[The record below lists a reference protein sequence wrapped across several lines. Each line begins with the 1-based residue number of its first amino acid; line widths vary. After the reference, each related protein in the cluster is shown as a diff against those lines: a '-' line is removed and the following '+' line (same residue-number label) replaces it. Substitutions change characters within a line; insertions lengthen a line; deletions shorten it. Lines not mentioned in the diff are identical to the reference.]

1 MKFTLQNNEHWYKH
15 EPKEYY
21 LQSHSR
27 PHSIDRRNNMNTPIK
42 TPKISSAI
50 LLFLVLSLV
59 ITQSTCVNDYKV
71 IDNMNDTSFELV
83 NQDSIRV
90 QFPEDFHGQYV
101 VLGFIYTNCPDIC
114 PLITQNLIKIQKEL
128 GYPANV
134 QFLGVSFDPKRDTPD
149 VLHRYKEV
157 FKVNENIN
165 FLTGE
170 PIIVQNFMDSVRV
183 RTQVSMRTNTES
195 GKEIYFLNHSDK
207 IMVMNPKGEIIIEYG
222 GSMPSIPS
230 LIVQDLQSLI
240 Q

>member
-1 MKFTLQNNEHWYKH
+1 
-15 EPKEYY
+15 
-21 LQSHSR
+21 
-27 PHSIDRRNNMNTPIK
+27 MNTSLK
-42 TPKISSAI
+42 TLNKSSI
-50 LLFLVLSLV
+50 MLWSLLLSL
-59 ITQSTCVNDYKV
+59 IFIQSACMNDYKI
-71 IDNMNDTSFELV
+71 IDDMNDASFELV
-83 NQDSIRV
+83 NQDSV
-90 QFPEDFHGQYV
+90 NVNFPIDFRGQYV
-101 VLGFIYTNCPDIC
+101 VMGFVYTNCPDIC
-114 PLITQNLIKIQKEL
+114 PLITQNLIKIQKDL

-134 QFLGVSFDPKRDTPD
+134 QFLGVSFDPKRDTPE

-157 FKVNENIN
+157 FKVDDNVN

-170 PIIVQNFMDSVRV
+170 PTIIQTFMDSVRV
-183 RTQVSMRTNTES
+183 RTQESMRTTTES

>member
-1 MKFTLQNNEHWYKH
+1 MLW
-15 EPKEYY
+15 
-21 LQSHSR
+21 S
-27 PHSIDRRNNMNTPIK
+27 
-42 TPKISSAI
+42 
-50 LLFLVLSLV
+50 LLLSL
-59 ITQSTCVNDYKV
+59 IFIQSACMNDYKI
-71 IDNMNDTSFELV
+71 IDDMNDASFELV
-83 NQDSIRV
+83 NQDSV
-90 QFPEDFHGQYV
+90 KVSFPEDFRGQYV
-101 VLGFIYTNCPDIC
+101 VMGFVYTNCPDIC
-114 PLITQNLIKIQKEL
+114 PLITQNLIKIQKDL

-157 FKVNENIN
+157 FNVDDNVN

-170 PIIVQNFMDSVRV
+170 PTIVQTFMDSVRV
-183 RTQVSMRTNTES
+183 RTQESMRTTTES

>member
-1 MKFTLQNNEHWYKH
+1 MLW
-15 EPKEYY
+15 
-21 LQSHSR
+21 S
-27 PHSIDRRNNMNTPIK
+27 
-42 TPKISSAI
+42 
-50 LLFLVLSLV
+50 LLLSL
-59 ITQSTCVNDYKV
+59 IFIQSACMNDYKI
-71 IDNMNDTSFELV
+71 IDDMNDASFELV
-83 NQDSIRV
+83 NQDSLNV
-90 QFPEDFHGQYV
+90 NFPIDFRGQYV
-101 VLGFIYTNCPDIC
+101 VMGFVYTNCPDIC
-114 PLITQNLIKIQKEL
+114 PLITQNLIKIQKDL

-134 QFLGVSFDPKRDTPD
+134 QFLGVSFDPKRDTPE

-157 FKVNENIN
+157 FKVDDNVN

-170 PIIVQNFMDSVRV
+170 PTIIQTFMDSVRV
-183 RTQVSMRTNTES
+183 RTQESMRTTTES

>member
-1 MKFTLQNNEHWYKH
+1 
-15 EPKEYY
+15 
-21 LQSHSR
+21 
-27 PHSIDRRNNMNTPIK
+27 MNTSLK
-42 TPKISSAI
+42 TLNKSSVMLWS
-50 LLFLVLSLV
+50 LLLSL
-59 ITQSTCVNDYKV
+59 IFIQSACMDDYKI
-71 IDNMNDTSFELV
+71 IDDMNDASFELV
-83 NQDSIRV
+83 NQDSV
-90 QFPEDFHGQYV
+90 NVNFPIDFRGQYV
-101 VLGFIYTNCPDIC
+101 VMGFVYTNCPDIC
-114 PLITQNLIKIQKEL
+114 PLITQNLIKIQKDL

-134 QFLGVSFDPKRDTPD
+134 QFLGVSFDPKRDTPE

-157 FKVNENIN
+157 FKVDDNVN

-170 PIIVQNFMDSVRV
+170 PTIIQTFMDSVRV
-183 RTQVSMRTNTES
+183 RTQESMRTTTEN

>member
-1 MKFTLQNNEHWYKH
+1 MLW
-15 EPKEYY
+15 
-21 LQSHSR
+21 S
-27 PHSIDRRNNMNTPIK
+27 
-42 TPKISSAI
+42 
-50 LLFLVLSLV
+50 LLLSL
-59 ITQSTCVNDYKV
+59 IFIQSACMNDYKI
-71 IDNMNDTSFELV
+71 IDDMNDASFELV
-83 NQDSIRV
+83 NQDSV
-90 QFPEDFHGQYV
+90 NVNFPIDFRGQYV
-101 VLGFIYTNCPDIC
+101 VMGFVYTNCPDIC
-114 PLITQNLIKIQKEL
+114 PLITQNLIKIQKDL

-134 QFLGVSFDPKRDTPD
+134 QFLGVSFDPKRDTPE

-157 FKVNENIN
+157 FKVDDNVN

-170 PIIVQNFMDSVRV
+170 PTIIQTFMDSVRV
-183 RTQVSMRTNTES
+183 RTQESMRTTTES

>member
-1 MKFTLQNNEHWYKH
+1 MLW
-15 EPKEYY
+15 
-21 LQSHSR
+21 S
-27 PHSIDRRNNMNTPIK
+27 
-42 TPKISSAI
+42 
-50 LLFLVLSLV
+50 LLLSL
-59 ITQSTCVNDYKV
+59 IFIQSACMNDYKI
-71 IDNMNDTSFELV
+71 IDDMNDASFELV
-83 NQDSIRV
+83 NQDSV
-90 QFPEDFHGQYV
+90 KVSFPEDFRGQYV
-101 VLGFIYTNCPDIC
+101 VMGFVYTNCPDIC
-114 PLITQNLIKIQKEL
+114 PLITQNLIKIQKDL

-157 FKVNENIN
+157 FNVDDNVN

-170 PIIVQNFMDSVRV
+170 PTIVQTFMDSVRV
-183 RTQVSMRTNTES
+183 RTQESMRTTTES

-222 GSMPSIPS
+222 GSMPSVPS

>member
-1 MKFTLQNNEHWYKH
+1 MLW
-15 EPKEYY
+15 
-21 LQSHSR
+21 S
-27 PHSIDRRNNMNTPIK
+27 
-42 TPKISSAI
+42 
-50 LLFLVLSLV
+50 LLLSL
-59 ITQSTCVNDYKV
+59 IFIQSACMNDYKI
-71 IDNMNDTSFELV
+71 IDDMNDASFELV
-83 NQDSIRV
+83 NQDSV
-90 QFPEDFHGQYV
+90 NVNFPIDFRGQYV
-101 VLGFIYTNCPDIC
+101 VMGFVYTNCPDIC
-114 PLITQNLIKIQKEL
+114 PLITQNLIKIQKDL

-134 QFLGVSFDPKRDTPD
+134 QFLGVSFDPKRDTPE

-157 FKVNENIN
+157 FKVDDNVN

-170 PIIVQNFMDSVRV
+170 PIIIQTFMDSVRV
-183 RTQVSMRTNTES
+183 RTQESMRTTTEN